1 MPCTNK
7 VFCRVLKVWSDAKC
21 LFSCKN
27 GEREMAD
34 INLKKLSR
42 AELLEMMISFSEE
55 AESAKRHEQELRE
68 QFEREKLQLQHEMA
82 EERAAMLKS
91 FDEEKAQM
99 REKFNEQKAQMQAK
113 FDKDISGLKARLDR
127 EKRELTQQV
136 EDEMD
141 KIQSSGTLAEASLK
155 LGGIFEA
162 GQKAADLYV
171 KTVQEQAMK
180 EYEDFKKQMEESQ
193 KKIALM
199 EAEAARRCDEM
210 MSSAAK
216 DSVAVETMEGQTS
229 KEETAV
235 ITTKEETSEET
246 PNTKKTK
253 TKKTAVQKEVAVTTE
268 TGEAPVKRK
277 RGRPR
282 KIRVDE

>member
-1 MPCTNK
+1 
-7 VFCRVLKVWSDAKC
+7 
-21 LFSCKN
+21 
-27 GEREMAD
+27 MAD

-68 QFEREKLQLQHEMA
+68 QFEREKLQIQHEMA

-99 REKFNEQKAQMQAK
+99 RAKFNEQKTQMQAK

-127 EKRELTQQV
+127 EKKELVQKV
-136 EDEMD
+136 DDEMD

-171 KTVQEQAMK
+171 KKVQEQAMK

-216 DSVAVETMEGQTS
+216 DNVAVETMEGQAS
-229 KEETAV
+229 KEETATV

-246 PNTKKTK
+246 PNEKKTK
-253 TKKTAVQKEVAVTTE
+253 TKETAVKKEVAATTE